1 MRRCLARG
9 KLGAPSPRPS
19 RRCGG
24 GSRRQDLKVRRVICW
39 QTDVDVGVD
48 VEIQRRTSAPPSAL
62 QHDLG
67 LVGAIEESL
76 YKIGYQLGGWVK
88 AFAFAT
94 VSNKDPFLSLPL
106 VTDSLKLALN
116 DTSSSSGRTGDLTPS
131 TATTNQPPHRHIPTA
146 RAGMNL
152 RAGPALSR
160 ADAYVCEA
168 AAAYL
173 GFPARA
179 QRTPLT
185 NRTLGPTPPTQPKPT
200 AHAPRARRSASAAS
214 GGLALARPSPA
225 CVQISPGPR
234 SDNESWGAGD
244 SSALSS

>member
-1 MRRCLARG
+1 VCEVHVAAPAADAALAALSSAREVRGAVAKAVEALRRRRLTARSEGEARRSLADRRRRRDPEAHVG
-9 KLGAPSPRPS
+9 RRRSPSS
-19 RRCGG
+19 MTWVL
-24 GSRRQDLKVRRVICW
+24 SV
-39 QTDVDVGVD
+39 T
-48 VEIQRRTSAPPSAL
+48 
-62 QHDLG
+62 H
-67 LVGAIEESL
+67 L
-76 YKIGYQLGGWVK
+76 YKIGYRLGGLVK

-94 VSNKDPFLSLPL
+94 VSNKDPFLSLPV

-173 GFPARA
+173 G
-179 QRTPLT
+179 
-185 NRTLGPTPPTQPKPT
+185 
-200 AHAPRARRSASAAS
+200 
-214 GGLALARPSPA
+214 
-225 CVQISPGPR
+225 SPGTCPAHPV
-234 SDNESWGAGD
+234 NKPHAGADTTHSTEAKRPTHHGP
-244 SSALSS
+244 AGQLLRRREG

>member
-9 KLGAPSPRPS
+9 KLEAPSPRPS

-24 GSRRQDLKVRRVICW
+24 GGRRQDPKVRRVICW
-39 QTDVDVGVD
+39 QTDVDVGVG

-76 YKIGYQLGGWVK
+76 YKIGYPLGGLVK
-88 AFAFAT
+88 AVAFAT

-160 ADAYVCEA
+160 TDAYVCEA

-173 GFPARA
+173 G
-179 QRTPLT
+179 
-185 NRTLGPTPPTQPKPT
+185 
-200 AHAPRARRSASAAS
+200 
-214 GGLALARPSPA
+214 
-225 CVQISPGPR
+225 SPGTCPAHPV
-234 SDNESWGAGD
+234 NKPHAGADTTHSTEAKRPTHHGP
-244 SSALSS
+244 AGQLLRRREG